1 MKLRNLFSL
10 TAVGLGLLVATPSP
24 AGDDAADKHKFDN
37 VKPDRVLRIA
47 SLAPRNSSWGKV
59 YNVWEQDLLRATEGK
74 LAIKMFF
81 NGVQGNEDAMVS
93 KLKSGQL
100 DAAALTSVGLSY
112 IDKNV
117 LVLQLP
123 GVMRTWKELDEVRE
137 IIAPKLEAR
146 LATQGFK
153 LAGWGDVGLVRQ
165 FSYGVELHSPKD
177 LLGKNV
183 ATWRNEPMGPKI
195 FQAVGRRFQG
205 LVNGVVVDP
214 MEVLG
219 QLRAKN
225 INVISAPALAAEQL
239 QWIPYLDHVTDQVAV
254 CAVGGLI
261 FRESA
266 LKDMPADLKQKFDDL
281 QKAASRRQVGKI
293 RALDGQAYDRIK
305 QKMTVIQMT
314 QAQRDEWESIL
325 REATTELSHG
335 TFDRA
340 LVNEVLS
347 IRKYKLVD

>member
-1 MKLRNLFSL
+1 
-10 TAVGLGLLVATPSP
+10 
-24 AGDDAADKHKFDN
+24 
-37 VKPDRVLRIA
+37 
-47 SLAPRNSSWGKV
+47 
-59 YNVWEQDLLRATEGK
+59 
-74 LAIKMFF
+74 
-81 NGVQGNEDAMVS
+81 MVS

-100 DAAALTSVGLSY
+100 DGAALTSVGLSY
-112 IDKNV
+112 LEKNV

-123 GVMRTWKELDEVRE
+123 GVMRNWADLDQVRD

-146 LATQGFK
+146 LAASGFK

-165 FSYGVELHSPKD
+165 FSYQVELRSPKD
-177 LLGKNV
+177 MIGKNV
-183 ATWRNEPMGPKI
+183 ATWRNEPMGPAI
-195 FQAVGRRFQG
+195 FQAVGRRFKG

-219 QLRAKN
+219 QLRSKN
-225 INVISAPALAAEQL
+225 VNVISAPALAAEQL

-266 LKDMPADLKQKFDDL
+266 LKDLPGDLKQKFDDL

-293 RALDGQAYDRIK
+293 RALDGQAYERIK
-305 QKMTVIQMT
+305 QKMTVVQMT
-314 QAQRDEWESIL
+314 QAQRDEWEGLL
-325 REATTELSHG
+325 REATTQLSHG
-335 TFDRA
+335 TFDKG

-347 IRKYKLVD
+347 IRKYKLVE